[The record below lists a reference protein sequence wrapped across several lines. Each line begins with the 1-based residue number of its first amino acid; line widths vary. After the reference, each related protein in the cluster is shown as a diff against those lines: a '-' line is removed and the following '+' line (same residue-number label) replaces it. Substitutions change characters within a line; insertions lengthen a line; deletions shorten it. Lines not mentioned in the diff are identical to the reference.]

1 MINTGTDT
9 LYMRAYS
16 IDEKVKW
23 YRKLKEAQKSIEELA
38 QNKQLF
44 KMKMELSKINRFKIL
59 DDLNTDL
66 WKCHAELQQRF
77 EEVILKTK
85 NVMIAK
91 NIDKLRMS
99 IDEFKYKT
107 SQMLQYIDQEI
118 RDLKTKEEGK
128 NFAQSSSIRR
138 NFEPRSLGG

>member
-1 MINTGTDT
+1 
-9 LYMRAYS
+9 
-16 IDEKVKW
+16 
-23 YRKLKEAQKSIEELA
+23 
-38 QNKQLF
+38 
-44 KMKMELSKINRFKIL
+44 
-59 DDLNTDL
+59 
-66 WKCHAELQQRF
+66 
-77 EEVILKTK
+77 
-85 NVMIAK
+85 MIAK